1 MTPAGGRAGPC
12 RLRDDRPAEEE
23 TMRKSLRQ
31 VASALL
37 VAAVLI
43 VLAAPAVA
51 APRTEPALAAS
62 FESPGFFAELLA
74 WLGPWLGLDPVQS
87 LRSPA
92 GQSVD
97 LDGAASPSGDTESP
111 GDATTEG
118 RHTIDPDG

>member
-1 MTPAGGRAGPC
+1 
-12 RLRDDRPAEEE
+12 
-23 TMRKSLRQ
+23 MRKSLRQ

-51 APRTEPALAAS
+51 APRTEPTRAAS
-62 FESPGFFAELLA
+62 FKSPGSFAELLT
-74 WLGPWLGLDPVQS
+74 WLGPWLGLDAVQS
-87 LRSPA
+87 LTAPGAHTMDPNGAPA
-92 GQSVD
+92 S
-97 LDGAASPSGDTESP
+97 SGDTEIAG